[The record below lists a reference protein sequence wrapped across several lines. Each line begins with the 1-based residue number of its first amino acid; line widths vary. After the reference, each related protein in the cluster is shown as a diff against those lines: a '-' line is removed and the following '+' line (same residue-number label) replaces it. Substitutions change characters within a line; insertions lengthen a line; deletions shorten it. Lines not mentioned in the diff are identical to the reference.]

1 MTLGQRIQELRKRA
15 GLSQEGLGEAL
26 GVSRQAVSKWESDGG
41 IPELDTLIAMSR
53 LFRITIGELLG
64 VEEGKPEEEA
74 AERPLD
80 EEQVEKILRRYVEE
94 SRQHESAQTKTKN
107 IVGAWIIAAC
117 CILVS
122 VIVAV
127 VAVGQV
133 REVQSSVNTLWN
145 NVVGIENI
153 VSNVRNQVGG
163 LSEEIRNTLEEGAR
177 LISTCE
183 SEVVAV
189 DIEKQEVTL
198 RLTATLKD
206 YGADSKMQ
214 FLVDWAKVDQTE
226 GQTVS
231 DWVTGPDFTAEIV
244 LPMNFYSELS
254 IRVEDGSGNI
264 REQAL
269 VDYIYSLHPDSFKLD
284 AYNLMKPFIITI
296 SRFGL
301 TSITLQGEHD
311 YVDILSAYPELC
323 WPEEAVITAYLNKE
337 VIFTETMT
345 ITRSEDSRDTFCA
358 AIQDKYYEVTL
369 KEADSFAVTVRV
381 TDNLGRV
388 EEFTQKGTV
397 NDGELRQQPMEAPV
411 VRVD

>member
-1 MTLGQRIQELRKRA
+1 MTLGQRIQELRKKA

-26 GVSRQAVSKWESDGG
+26 GVSRQAVSKWEGDNG
-41 IPELDTLIAMSR
+41 IPELDTLVAISR
-53 LFRITIGELLG
+53 LFGVPLGELLG
-64 VEEGKPEEEA
+64 VEPPAATEETPPA
-74 AERPLD
+74 SLD
-80 EEQVEKILRRYVEE
+80 EEKVEAVLRRYVEE
-94 SRQHESAQTKTKN
+94 SRRHEQARRPVIWPWVVSLCCA
-107 IVGAWIIAAC
+107 VAA
-117 CILVS
+117 
-122 VIVAV
+122 IVAV
-127 VAVGQV
+127 TVSVGQV
-133 REVQSSVNTLWN
+133 REVKHSVNTLWN
-145 NVVGIENI
+145 NVADIENI

-206 YGADSKMQ
+206 YAADSKLQ
-214 FLVDWAKVDQTE
+214 FLVDWIKVDETK
-226 GQTVS
+226 GQTAS
-231 DWVTGPDFTAEIV
+231 DWVTGPDFMAEIV
-244 LPMNFYSELS
+244 LPMNFHSELS
-254 IRVEDGSGNI
+254 IRVEDGAGNM

-269 VDYIYSLHPDSFKLD
+269 VDYLYHLHPDSFKLD
-284 AYNLMKPFIITI
+284 AYDLLKPFIITI

-301 TSITLQGEHD
+301 TSITAQGEHA
-311 YVDILSAYPELC
+311 YVDILSAYPDLY

-337 VIFTETMT
+337 AIFTEAMN
-345 ITRSEDSRDTFCA
+345 ITQSEDSRDMFCA

-369 KEADSFAVTVRV
+369 KEGDSFIVVVRV

-388 EEFTQKGTV
+388 EEFTHSGTV
-397 NDGELRQQPMEAPV
+397 NDGVLRQQPMEAPA